1 MGYRKINHFKPDN
14 VISFA
19 SKTTNP
25 CGFTKNS
32 LDNKTTSIYHIGE
45 LPSCFDTEIVKNIYG
60 YQFELKQIADSS
72 LIPSSS
78 KSIILITNEDNV
90 GEIAIPATV
99 DFHISLHGEL
109 GSILVVNGAK
119 NENYVAA
126 IQHVRRRAVA
136 MTPAD
141 SLIALQLCF
150 AKAIATTETVLEKAV
165 LAELKK

>member
-1 MGYRKINHFKPDN
+1 MSLVLLQNTY
-14 VISFA
+14 
-19 SKTTNP
+19 P

-78 KSIILITNEDNV
+78 NTIILITNEDNV

-150 AKAIATTETVLEKAV
+150 
-165 LAELKK
+165 KKSYCNNRNGIRKSSFSRN

>member
-1 MGYRKINHFKPDN
+1 LSCVLEWAIAKINHFKPDN

-19 SKTTNP
+19 SKTIP
-25 CGFTKNS
+25 ILAVLRKNS

-60 YQFELKQIADSS
+60 YQFELKQIADSI
-72 LIPSSS
+72 LIPPSSS
-78 KSIILITNEDNV
+78 TTILITNEDNV

-126 IQHVRRRAVA
+126 IQHVRRR
-136 MTPAD
+136 
-141 SLIALQLCF
+141 
-150 AKAIATTETVLEKAV
+150 
-165 LAELKK
+165 ELWP

>member
-1 MGYRKINHFKPDN
+1 
-14 VISFA
+14 
-19 SKTTNP
+19 
-25 CGFTKNS
+25 
-32 LDNKTTSIYHIGE
+32 

-60 YQFELKQIADSS
+60 YQFELKQIADSI
-72 LIPSSS
+72 LIPPSSS
-78 KSIILITNEDNV
+78 TILITNEDNV

-126 IQHVRRRAVA
+126 IQHVRRRETVA

-150 AKAIATTETVLEKAV
+150 AKLSSDREHCNGR
-165 LAELKK
+165 